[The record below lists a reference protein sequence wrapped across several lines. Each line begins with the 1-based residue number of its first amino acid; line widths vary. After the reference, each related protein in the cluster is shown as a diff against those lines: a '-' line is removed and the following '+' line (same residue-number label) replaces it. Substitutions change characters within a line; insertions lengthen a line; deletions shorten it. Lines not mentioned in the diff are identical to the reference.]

1 MKKINYF
8 VLVLLTCSVVVLFFY
23 DDIINVQNK
32 DEIDEITDINID
44 SKKDTI
50 EENSSQDEDV
60 LEDILD
66 DVSEVEEFII
76 EGVAIEKGVIYN
88 IDSIRYFLH
97 EDRTATVTYNGFYNK
112 NVYYCWPNE
121 MGECT
126 NDSNGYVAKTIV
138 IPSVVGYCGVEFS
151 VTEIDEMAFAFC
163 PFTDCLV
170 IPSSVKKIGNSAF
183 YIITA
188 TIVCHNPEP
197 PIVEGEYLLGE
208 FDFMYEYDN
217 VSLLVPK
224 GSIQAYKNHKAW
236 GKFKKIEAIVED

>member
-1 MKKINYF
+1 MKKIIYLF
-8 VLVLLTCSVVVLFFY
+8 LVLLTCSVVVLFFY
-23 DDIINVQNK
+23 DDIINVQNN
-32 DEIDEITDINID
+32 DESVEISDINID
-44 SKKDTI
+44 SEKDTI
-50 EENSSQDEDV
+50 EENSSQNEDV
-60 LEDILD
+60 LE

-97 EDRTATVTYNGFYNK
+97 EDRTATVTHNGFYNK

-138 IPSVVGYCGVEFS
+138 IPSVVEYCGVEFS

-163 PFTDCLV
+163 PFTDTVV
-170 IPSSVKKIGNSAF
+170 IPSSVEKIGNAAF
-183 YIITA
+183 YITNI
-188 TIVCHNPEP
+188 IIICQNPEP
-197 PIVEGEYLLGE
+197 PIVDGEYLLGE
-208 FDFMYEYDN
+208 FDFMYEYDD
-217 VSLLVPK
+217 VSLIVPK
-224 GSIQAYKNHKAW
+224 GSIQAYKEHKAW

>member
-1 MKKINYF
+1 MKKIIYF

-23 DDIINVQNK
+23 DGIINVQNN
-32 DEIDEITDINID
+32 DESVEISDVNLD
-44 SKKDTI
+44 SEKDTI

-76 EGVAIEKGVIYN
+76 EGVAIEKGAIYN

-97 EDRTATVTYNGFYNK
+97 EDRTATVTHNGFYNK

-138 IPSVVGYCGVEFS
+138 IPSVVEYCGVEFS

-163 PFTDCLV
+163 PFTDTLV
-170 IPSSVKKIGNSAF
+170 IPSSVEKIGNDAF
-183 YIITA
+183 YITN
-188 TIVCHNPEP
+188 TIIICHKPEP

-208 FDFMYEYDN
+208 FDFMYEFDD
-217 VSLLVPK
+217 VSLIVPK
-224 GSIQAYKNHKAW
+224 GSIQAYKDHNAW

>member
-1 MKKINYF
+1 MKKIIYF

-23 DDIINVQNK
+23 DDIINVQNN
-32 DEIDEITDINID
+32 DESVEISDVNLD
-44 SKKDTI
+44 SEKDTI

-60 LEDILD
+60 LEDVLD

-76 EGVAIEKGVIYN
+76 EGVAIEKDAIYK

-97 EDRTATVTYNGFYNK
+97 EDRTATVTHNGFYNK

-121 MGECT
+121 KGECT

-138 IPSVVGYCGVEFS
+138 IPSVVEYCGVEFS

-163 PFTDCLV
+163 PFTDTVV
-170 IPSSVKKIGNSAF
+170 IPSSVEKIGNDAF
-183 YIITA
+183 YITN
-188 TIVCHNPEP
+188 TIIICQKPEP

-208 FDFMYEYDN
+208 FDFMYEYDD
-217 VSLLVPK
+217 VSLIVPK
-224 GSIQAYKNHKAW
+224 GSIQAYKDHKAW
-236 GKFKKIEAIVED
+236 GKFKKIEAR